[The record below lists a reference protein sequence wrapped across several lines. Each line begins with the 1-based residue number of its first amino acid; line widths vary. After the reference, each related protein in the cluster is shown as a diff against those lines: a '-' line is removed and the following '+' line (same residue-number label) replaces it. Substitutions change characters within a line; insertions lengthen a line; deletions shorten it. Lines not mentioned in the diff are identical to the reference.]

1 MSELTTLKGVG
12 KGRAEALAGASVETL
27 ADMAAL
33 DGTRV
38 DEVAGA
44 LGVSRE
50 QVESWQTDARLAV
63 ALAGLNETLAKAE
76 LEESLAEAALN
87 EPDDSE
93 PEKNGQADR
102 DPREI
107 VLVRVLCE
115 RGLLNGRAVWRGEAH
130 RTSYRQYLEAV
141 RMNPE
146 GYELVGA

>member
-12 KGRAEALAGASVETL
+12 KGRAEALAGAGVETL